1 MRDPWKDT
9 RPGTWGLRILGV
21 LAVEVVF
28 SLFVGHPS
36 AAGVPPVASPG
47 NPIVDA
53 LREPG
58 LLSVRADSSAADDW
72 RLALDGRDDTSWR
85 GRAGEGTWQWTAAFS
100 RPIHLGLLRAH
111 FGDSPTSGVPTKFR
125 WDVLSAGR
133 DRVTCSALSTASLT
147 GREWIPLAG
156 AEQGAGRAE
165 QDTAAQPTHRS
176 WFVDADACALRI
188 VIDRTNAGP
197 PVLREVRAIE
207 SARNVLRDGRATGD
221 PTYPGFEAA
230 SVIDGTYARRWA
242 GSPGAREHRWTLRV
256 DLRDP
261 QPIDRVRLVLGFDA
275 TSVPRGSTG
284 RSYAMAWAPVRY
296 SVETSADGVR
306 FVPLAAEPRRSDGS
320 ILPLRRRLVAL
331 AEPREVRALRL
342 VMTGATGPSGAPE
355 PDAVPVVREM
365 AAYRADDRRP
375 ILAAPWFLSINANPS
390 AQAREIPGG
399 ELADD
404 GYHARL
410 LRTRFAQ
417 VLPPLEQDDHYAGPP
432 GAYPGDRAGKALES
446 IEGDDPQLDAQFL
459 AQSSPPPI
467 AVLSGSNDWDY
478 DTETGPD
485 PAFARR
491 WHWDPLRD
499 PNVGGMGQL
508 APAVRHRVAP
518 FLGFCGGAQILA
530 LLEARRSDS
539 STDEERRTIDRV
551 LWRNSGRPIR
561 GFASPTDVERA
572 WPDDPRT
579 RRSRIEF
586 LPGDPLFVDIAGS
599 SRRSV
604 TRAMPESHADAVRP
618 DAFLPGA
625 PLDHFDVLATST
637 FCVPV
642 AVASAQDGELAA
654 SAGPGACD
662 TVPQVFRSRDP
673 AWPVIGVQFH
683 PEQRGFTV
691 AAPDDPAEST
701 ADPLLFL
708 AAAYE
713 QIVDAYERFAP

>member
-1 MRDPWKDT
+1 
-9 RPGTWGLRILGV
+9 
-21 LAVEVVF
+21 
-28 SLFVGHPS
+28 VG
-36 AAGVPPVASPG
+36 
-47 NPIVDA
+47 
-53 LREPG
+53 
-58 LLSVRADSSAADDW
+58 
-72 RLALDGRDDTSWR
+72 
-85 GRAGEGTWQWTAAFS
+85 
-100 RPIHLGLLRAH
+100 
-111 FGDSPTSGVPTKFR
+111 
-125 WDVLSAGR
+125 
-133 DRVTCSALSTASLT
+133 
-147 GREWIPLAG
+147 
-156 AEQGAGRAE
+156 
-165 QDTAAQPTHRS
+165 AQPTHRS

-188 VIDRTNAGP
+188 VIERTNAGP

-221 PTYPGFEAA
+221 ATYPGFDAA
-230 SVIDGTYARRWA
+230 GIIDGTYARRWA
-242 GSPGAREHRWTLRV
+242 GSPGEHRWTLRV

-275 TSVPRGSTG
+275 TSVPRGIAG
-284 RSYAMAWAPVRY
+284 RSYAIAWAPVRY
-296 SVETSADGVR
+296 SVETSVDGVR
-306 FVPLAAEPRRSDGS
+306 FVPLATEPRRSDGS
-320 ILPLRRRLVAL
+320 ILPLRRRLLAL

-342 VMTGATGPSGAPE
+342 VMTGATGPSGLPE
-355 PDAVPVVREM
+355 PDAVPVVREI

-390 AQAREIPGG
+390 AQAREVPGG

-432 GAYPGDRAGKALES
+432 GAHPGDRAGKALES

-491 WHWDPLRD
+491 WHWDPLRE
-499 PNVGGMGQL
+499 PSVGGMGQL

-518 FLGFCGGAQILA
+518 FIGFCGGAQILA
-530 LLEARRSDS
+530 LLEARRSES
-539 STDEERRTIDRV
+539 SAEEERRTIDRV
-551 LWRNSGRPIR
+551 LWRNSGRLIR
-561 GFASPTDVERA
+561 GFASPMDVERA
-572 WPDDPRT
+572 WPGDPRP

-604 TRAMPESHADAVRP
+604 TQAMPESHADAVRP

-625 PLDHFDVLATST
+625 PLEHFDVLATST
-637 FCVPV
+637 FCAPLPTASAKGGEFAGS
-642 AVASAQDGELAA
+642 AVAD
-654 SAGPGACD
+654 ACD

-683 PEQRGFTV
+683 PEQRSFTV
-691 AAPDDPAEST
+691 AAPDDPPEST